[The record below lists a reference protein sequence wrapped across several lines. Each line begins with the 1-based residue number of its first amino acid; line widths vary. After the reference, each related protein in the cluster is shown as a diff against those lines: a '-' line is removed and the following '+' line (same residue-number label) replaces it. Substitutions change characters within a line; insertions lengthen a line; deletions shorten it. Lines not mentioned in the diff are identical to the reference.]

1 MKKIILLLLLFFTA
15 CSVES
20 KPNTIQGKVSLAPN
34 LANKIGPSDILYI
47 LAYPVS
53 SSQNTSLGTP
63 LAVRKI
69 APVIF
74 PAKYEISQEDIIFPE
89 KKFVG
94 LMNVIARVHKNPE
107 SAPAQRG
114 ELEGFSKKNPV
125 QPGSKNID
133 IILENP

>member
-1 MKKIILLLLLFFTA
+1 MKKIILLLILFFAA

-20 KPNTIQGKVSLAPN
+20 KPSSIQGKVSLAPN

-47 LAYPVS
+47 LAYPE
-53 SSQNTSLGTP
+53 SQNASDTTP

-89 KKFVG
+89 KKFMG
-94 LMNVIARVHKNPE
+94 SMRIMAHLHKNPE
-107 SAPAQRG
+107 SAPAQKS
-114 ELEGFSKKNPV
+114 EFEGFYKKNPV

-133 IILENP
+133 IILEIP